1 MHDQHDIDVIREQ
14 LHGLSTEEKI
24 AFWVERRRSESLQKP
39 AVSEPHGPDNADR
52 LRTLFCF
59 IVVIPIFLVGS
70 LVLWFFITS
79 CLAALVWLPIYGLVH
94 WLSGSPII
102 SAIVASTVIFSVFM
116 GAFSVDMMK
125 SSWQS
130 KQWSQ
135 QFRDFDSEPYQHWV
149 WEPIVHILKIS
160 ALVGLWIGAWTV
172 LIIGNYMYGW
182 LSWWPGP

>member
-1 MHDQHDIDVIREQ
+1 M
-14 LHGLSTEEKI
+14 
-24 AFWVERRRSESLQKP
+24 
-39 AVSEPHGPDNADR
+39 
-52 LRTLFCF
+52 
-59 IVVIPIFLVGS
+59 VIPIFLVGS

-102 SAIVASTVIFSVFM
+102 SIVVASTVIFSAFM
-116 GAFSVDMMK
+116 CAFSVEMMK
-125 SSWQS
+125 SYS
-130 KQWSQ
+130 
-135 QFRDFDSEPYQHWV
+135 RV

-172 LIIGNYMYGW
+172 LIIGNYLYGW